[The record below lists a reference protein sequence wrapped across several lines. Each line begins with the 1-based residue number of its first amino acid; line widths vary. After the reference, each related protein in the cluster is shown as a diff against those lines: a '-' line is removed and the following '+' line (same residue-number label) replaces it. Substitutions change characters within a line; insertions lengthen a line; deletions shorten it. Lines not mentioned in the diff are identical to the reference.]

1 MSTCSESPRS
11 GRSWQ
16 LRRSCPAPRSRYPN
30 TEAGEVVAASLGG
43 CSDKAVAVA
52 ACDRRRDDPAGQLPE
67 KPLDLGDGNYSSCPL
82 GDLRDL
88 DHATVGGA
96 SENEGSICLILTT
109 SMLCYR
115 KIIDGSQ

>member
-1 MSTCSESPRS
+1 VSTCSESPRS

-67 KPLDLGDGNYSSCPL
+67 KPLDLGDGNYSSCPKPAFAIPFGGRSL
-82 GDLRDL
+82 GREMVVPDW
-88 DHATVGGA
+88 
-96 SENEGSICLILTT
+96 
-109 SMLCYR
+109 
-115 KIIDGSQ
+115 